1 MIFLNKKMKVMN
13 LFLILFLIK
22 QMNFTSFNE
31 VLSNLEIL
39 ESYIKEYQTK
49 TSNQK
54 SLTHLIVSYIREGK
68 YTGNQW
74 TIAGGSVDS
83 ELISFIKEKDTEK
96 KTNVESIRKL
106 GDIKLP
112 SNETLD
118 FVHLFAVMNG
128 LEFHNSYNESF
139 ANLVGWGGD
148 TAQLFQDIHNLKYD
162 NFEHLMNLT
171 KDFFGKKGQ
180 FGEGDLISDLDAP
193 ILLKKKN
200 DNLSFADIFK
210 SYYYGDEY
218 KNRIFNFVNVTF
230 PSFLNLEKN
239 ELRNKIFKE
248 YDSNTYIQI
257 LECNYGLRKQLL
269 TCYIPG
275 SLYEEYAD
283 HRKAAVYVF
292 SDYLYD
298 GLHNDYNNID
308 YKKYL
313 IFFFIPFLFIFK

>member
-68 YTGNQW
+68 YKGNQW

-171 KDFFGKKGQ
+171 KEYFGHKGQ

-193 ILLKKKN
+193 ILLQKKN
-200 DNLSFADIFK
+200 DNLYFSDILRN
-210 SYYYGDEY
+210 YYYGEEY
-218 KNRIFNFVNVTF
+218 KKRIYNFVYITF
-230 PSFLNLEKN
+230 PSLLFVDKN
-239 ELRNKIFKE
+239 EFRNEIFKL
-248 YDSNTYIQI
+248 YDNNNYINI
-257 LECNYGLRKQLL
+257 LECNYGLRDKTF
-269 TCYIPG
+269 TCYLPG
-275 SLYEEYAD
+275 KLFEQYTE
-283 HRKAAVYVF
+283 HRKAAVYTF

-298 GLHNDYNNID
+298 GLYESETNINF
-308 YKKYL
+308 KKL
-313 IFFFIPFLFIFK
+313 LLFFFFPFLFMF